1 MARVAVFNKK
11 HEAVKPR
18 LEAIAEAALK
28 EKAVSVAN
36 GLAYSQAFLA
46 LGEIKENEGDLS
58 GALADYLR
66 TVAVFYHDSSAVS
79 AAQERANTLI
89 SRKVTVP

>member
-1 MARVAVFNKK
+1 MNRIGFYILSCLIVLLLAFSTLFVVDQRQFAV
-11 HEAVKPR
+11 V
-18 LEAIAEAALK
+18 
-28 EKAVSVAN
+28 
-36 GLAYSQAFLA
+36 YA

-79 AAQERANTLI
+79 AAQERANALL